1 MKSFNKAYNVQ
12 DYYHTPPMLVEM
24 LKPFIAYYYGYSK
37 LHKKDPN
44 LIYRPPTIFCPFD
57 TCDSEYV
64 RIFKQYG
71 YNVIHGSIETGQDFF
86 ELPIPERAD
95 LVISNPPF
103 SRKLDVFRRLVNAGK
118 PFAMLMNLMAI
129 NYQEIG
135 EFFSSLPKGDI
146 QFIIPDKKVSFNG
159 KTSSFCSGYVC
170 YKFIDHT
177 EFVHLPHNNTGKNF
191 EPAFRYKRSNYD
203 KRY

>member
-12 DYYHTPPMLVEM
+12 DDYYTPPILVRPILRYVQDYFDNRESRG
-24 LKPFIAYYYGYSK
+24 I
-37 LHKKDPN
+37 HT
-44 LIYRPPTIFCPFD
+44 IYCPFD
-57 TCDSEYV
+57 TQDSEYV
-64 RIFKQYG
+64 RSLHEAG
-71 YNVIHGSIETGQDFF
+71 YNVIYGSIETGQDFF
-86 ELPIPERAD
+86 ELQIPERAD

-103 SRKLDVFRRLVNAGK
+103 SRKLDVFRKLVEADK

-191 EPAFRYKRSNYD
+191 EPAFRYKVV
-203 KRY
+203 KE